1 MNGTEK
7 SFSYGKF
14 YTPNSEDNWHYDSI
28 VVNNYRYLGSFDSSN
43 INGNHKFNVLIALH
57 VVNSEAT
64 IWAQGRY
71 SEEEE
76 EQYYEMGIREKNW
89 KKYDEEGNLV
99 MTITYRNDTEQRI
112 NGIRVRLPD
121 SDITLIR

>member
-76 EQYYEMGIREKNW
+76 EQYYESIINIRIKLKFEFQHLFINW
-89 KKYDEEGNLV
+89 QIHKTLTYISEENIPLFNV
-99 MTITYRNDTEQRI
+99 
-112 NGIRVRLPD
+112 
-121 SDITLIR
+121 